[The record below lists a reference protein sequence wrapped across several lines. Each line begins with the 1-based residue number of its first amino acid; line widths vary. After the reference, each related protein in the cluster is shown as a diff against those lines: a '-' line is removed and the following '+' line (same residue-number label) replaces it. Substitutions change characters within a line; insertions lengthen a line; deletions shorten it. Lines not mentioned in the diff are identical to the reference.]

1 MSPRILIVEDDPQNM
16 YLARFL
22 LEKAG
27 YDVLSASDGEEA
39 VDAALAERPDL
50 ILMDMLLPR
59 MDGFEATR
67 RIKAHDDYEVTV
79 VALTAYSMKGDKE
92 AILRA
97 GCDGYIS
104 KPIDPELFVGQ
115 VERYLTVDPGSEEA
129 Q

>member
-1 MSPRILIVEDDPQNM
+1 MSARILIAEDDPQNM

-22 LEKAG
+22 LQKAG
-27 YDVLSASDGEEA
+27 YIVLSARDGQEA
-39 VDAALAERPDL
+39 VDVALANSPDL

-67 RIKAHDDYEVTV
+67 RIKASDDLDVTV

-115 VERYLTVDPGSEEA
+115 VEHYLQPSAPEET

>member
-1 MSPRILIVEDDPQNM
+1 MSARILIAEDDPQNM

-22 LEKAG
+22 LQKAG
-27 YDVLSASDGEEA
+27 YDVLSARDGQEA
-39 VDAALAERPDL
+39 VDVAIANRPDL
-50 ILMDMLLPR
+50 VLMDMLLPR

-67 RIKAHDDYEVTV
+67 RIKACDDLEVTV

-115 VERYLTVDPGSEEA
+115 VEHYLIPDSQEET